1 MKLTGIDTF
10 YSLYLHI
17 MQQYPDLDTIEAF
30 VALADAGSFAL
41 AGQRVGRDPTIISRR
56 VQALEARLGV
66 RLAERSTR
74 RVTLTEAGRAYLE
87 RLRPLLRELAAA
99 DREASAFAEGAP
111 RGNLRLSL
119 PTSFGRMWLSPLIA
133 EFLKAHPQV
142 TIEAELSNRFVDII
156 GEQFDLAVRL
166 GVLPDSRLVARR
178 LFPRYRLLCA
188 SPDYLATAG
197 PLRNPSDLVQH
208 NCLRFTGKV
217 NPAVWE
223 FFDADG
229 KILTVPVTGAFASD
243 DGEVLVDSA
252 VAGLGLLYSSDWLV
266 ARQLASG
273 QLVRVLADWRIPDE
287 GAIQIVTPSLAGL
300 PSKTRAFSDW
310 LTRRFRPDPPWAA
323 AQLR

>member
-1 MKLTGIDTF
+1 MFDLLWINRYGPMNLTGIDTF
-10 YSLYLHI
+10 YSLYLHT

-188 SPDYLATAG
+188 SPDYL
-197 PLRNPSDLVQH
+197 
-208 NCLRFTGKV
+208 
-217 NPAVWE
+217 
-223 FFDADG
+223 
-229 KILTVPVTGAFASD
+229 
-243 DGEVLVDSA
+243 
-252 VAGLGLLYSSDWLV
+252 
-266 ARQLASG
+266 
-273 QLVRVLADWRIPDE
+273 
-287 GAIQIVTPSLAGL
+287 
-300 PSKTRAFSDW
+300 
-310 LTRRFRPDPPWAA
+310 
-323 AQLR
+323 